1 MKQEDKSRAL
11 GELLVKISLSTV
23 LADVI
28 DSLVHDAVR
37 LAPLVGKTFKHEKK
51 QNFNMLVEAAR
62 MTRIRAKIVA
72 SDSYVGDMVDDFCDD
87 AEFIEKLI
95 MLVVKHVGASGEK
108 ENQLINYIKTL

>member
-1 MKQEDKSRAL
+1 MKQEDKSKAL
-11 GELLVKISLSTV
+11 GELLVKISLSNV

-28 DSLVHDAVR
+28 DSLIHDAVR
-37 LAPLVGKTFKHEKK
+37 IAPLVGKSLKHEKK
-51 QNFNMLVEAAR
+51 VNFNQLIEAAKR
-62 MTRIRAKIVA
+62 TRTRAKIVA
-72 SDSYVGDMVDDFCDD
+72 NDSYVGNQVDDFCDD

>member
-1 MKQEDKSRAL
+1 MKQENKSKAL
-11 GELLVKISLSTV
+11 GELLVKISLSNV

-28 DSLVHDAVR
+28 DSLVYDAVR
-37 LAPLVGKTFKHEKK
+37 IAPLVGKTFKHEKK
-51 QNFNMLVEAAR
+51 QNFNQLIEAAKI
-62 MTRIRAKIVA
+62 TRTRAKIVA